1 MRTTIEIEEVREL
14 LHDRGLRA
22 KVYADEEDGSSL
34 IVSASSGLEWI
45 VMLLETH
52 DSVSLMFEIPG
63 ILTHALRDP
72 LRFCSTHNRKDILC
86 GTTAFVTTDDDG
98 DEVVKIRKLV
108 QIDRGVSDDWV
119 DHQLSIWIFGVNQFS
134 IALQRELDQSSDEFE
149 GSDNVD
155 DEILDAPIPSPL
167 QALMNRVEAGD
178 DPVELLDEII
188 ANLDSQGKRAKEVI
202 RRLENTDWESFAR
215 DTSPFRNQ

>member
-22 KVYADEEDGSSL
+22 KVYADEEDDSSL

-45 VMLLETH
+45 VMLLQTH

-63 ILTHALRDP
+63 ILTQVLQDP

-86 GTTAFVTTDDDG
+86 GTTAFVTTDEDG

-108 QIDRGVSDDWV
+108 QIDRGVSDDWIN
-119 DHQLSIWIFGVNQFS
+119 HQLSLWVFGVSQFS
-134 IALQRELDQSSDEFE
+134 IAYQLEMNQSSDY
-149 GSDNVD
+149 D
-155 DEILDAPIPSPL
+155 DESDTSNADIHNAPIPSPL
-167 QALMNRVEAGD
+167 QVLMDRVEAGD

-202 RRLENTDWESFAR
+202 SRLENTDWESFAR
-215 DTSPFRNQ
+215 DTYPYRNQ